1 MCLPVKSVLISNT
14 ENDYM
19 NQLFIL
25 ISLYEKAFIKCVIEI
40 RRYKKINI
48 NLKFVLFSAIF
59 SILYTLIIPI

>member
-1 MCLPVKSVLISNT
+1 MRDSTLLCLSVKSVLISNT

-25 ISLYEKAFIKCVIEI
+25 NSLYEKTFITYIIEI

-48 NLKFVLFSAIF
+48 NLKFVLFHHIA
-59 SILYTLIIPI
+59 LYLI